1 MEAMRYPSYEAYRE
15 ETNRRMPETIE
26 AHQKELAGK
35 LAALYQQKD
44 YRALETI
51 MELVD
56 VLAGDSNPERATAI
70 YWNVRDMMQATNT
83 ELEICRGLLRAQ
95 AERRGATPSRR
106 KPARRRSP
114 ATVTKEGKA

>member
-1 MEAMRYPSYEAYRE
+1 MEAMGYPSYEAYRE

-35 LAALYQQKD
+35 LAVLYQQKD

-56 VLAGDSNPERATAI
+56 VLAGGSNPERATAI
-70 YWNVRDMMQATNT
+70 YWNVRDMMQASNT

-95 AERRGATPSRR
+95 AERRRATPSRR
-106 KPARRRSP
+106 KPTRRRSP
-114 ATVTKEGKA
+114 ATVTKEGQA

>member
-1 MEAMRYPSYEAYRE
+1 MEAMGYPSYEAYRG

-35 LAALYQQKD
+35 LAVLYQQKD

-51 MELVD
+51 MDLVD
-56 VLAGDSNPERATAI
+56 VLACNFNPERATAI
-70 YWNVRDMMQATNT
+70 HWNVRNMMQASNT
-83 ELEICRGLLRAQ
+83 ELEICRGLLSAQ
-95 AERRGATPSRR
+95 AERRRATPSRR
-106 KPARRRSP
+106 KPTRRRSP

>member
-1 MEAMRYPSYEAYRE
+1 MEAMGYPSYEAYRE
-15 ETNRRMPETIE
+15 GTNRRMPETIE

-35 LAALYQQKD
+35 LAVLYQQKD

-56 VLAGDSNPERATAI
+56 VLTGGSNQERATAI

-95 AERRGATPSRR
+95 AERRGVTPSRR
-106 KPARRRSP
+106 KPTRRRSP

>member
-1 MEAMRYPSYEAYRE
+1 MEAMGYPSYEAYRDE
-15 ETNRRMPETIE
+15 ANRRMPETIE

-35 LAALYQQKD
+35 LSVLYQQKD

-51 MELVD
+51 MELAD
-56 VLAGDSNPERATAI
+56 VLAGGSNPERTTAI

-95 AERRGATPSRR
+95 AKRRGAASSRR
-106 KPARRRSP
+106 KPTRRRSP
-114 ATVTKEGKA
+114 ATVTKEDKA

>member
-1 MEAMRYPSYEAYRE
+1 MEAMGYPSYEAYRE

-35 LAALYQQKD
+35 LAVLYRQKD

-51 MELVD
+51 MELAD
-56 VLAGDSNPERATAI
+56 VLAGGFNPERTTAI
-70 YWNVRDMMQATNT
+70 YWNVRDMMYATNM

-95 AERRGATPSRR
+95 TERHRVTPSRR
-106 KPARRRSP
+106 KQNR
-114 ATVTKEGKA
+114 K

>member
-1 MEAMRYPSYEAYRE
+1 MEAMGYPSYEAYRDE
-15 ETNRRMPETIE
+15 ANRRMPETIE

-35 LAALYQQKD
+35 LAVLYKQKD

-56 VLAGDSNPERATAI
+56 VLAGCSNPERTTAI

-95 AERRGATPSRR
+95 AKRRGAASSRR
-106 KPARRRSP
+106 KPTRRRSP
-114 ATVTKEGKA
+114 ATVTKEGQA

>member
-1 MEAMRYPSYEAYRE
+1 MEAMGYPSYEAYRE

-35 LAALYQQKD
+35 LAVLYRQKD

-56 VLAGDSNPERATAI
+56 VLAGGSNPERATAI

-95 AERRGATPSRR
+95 AERRRATPSRR
-106 KPARRRSP
+106 KQNR
-114 ATVTKEGKA
+114 K

>member
-1 MEAMRYPSYEAYRE
+1 MEAMGYPSYEAYRE

-35 LAALYQQKD
+35 LAVLYQQKD

-56 VLAGDSNPERATAI
+56 VLAGGSNPGRATGMH
-70 YWNVRDMMQATNT
+70 WNVRSMMRAGST
-83 ELEICRGLLRAQ
+83 ELEICRGL
-95 AERRGATPSRR
+95 
-106 KPARRRSP
+106 RS
-114 ATVTKEGKA
+114 A

>member
-1 MEAMRYPSYEAYRE
+1 MEAMGYPSYEAYRE

-35 LAALYQQKD
+35 LAVLYRQKD

-51 MELVD
+51 MELAD
-56 VLAGDSNPERATAI
+56 VLAGGFNPERTTAI
-70 YWNVRDMMQATNT
+70 YWNVRDMRDATNM

-95 AERRGATPSRR
+95 TERHRVTPSRR
-106 KPARRRSP
+106 KQNR
-114 ATVTKEGKA
+114 K

>member
-1 MEAMRYPSYEAYRE
+1 MEAMGYPSYKAYQG

-35 LAALYQQKD
+35 LAVLYRQKD

-51 MELVD
+51 MELAD
-56 VLAGDSNPERATAI
+56 VLAGGFNPERTTAI
-70 YWNVRDMMQATNT
+70 YWNVRDMMLATNT

-106 KPARRRSP
+106 KQNR
-114 ATVTKEGKA
+114 K

>member
-1 MEAMRYPSYEAYRE
+1 MEAMGYSSYAAYRG

-35 LAALYQQKD
+35 LAVLYQQKD

-51 MELVD
+51 MELAD
-56 VLAGDSNPERATAI
+56 VLAGGSNPERTTAI

-83 ELEICRGLLRAQ
+83 ELEICRGLLRAH

-106 KPARRRSP
+106 KQNR
-114 ATVTKEGKA
+114 K

>member
-1 MEAMRYPSYEAYRE
+1 MEAMGYPSYEAYRE

-35 LAALYQQKD
+35 LAVLYQQKD

-51 MELVD
+51 VELVD
-56 VLAGDSNPERATAI
+56 VLTGGSNPERATAI

-106 KPARRRSP
+106 KQNR
-114 ATVTKEGKA
+114 K

>member
-1 MEAMRYPSYEAYRE
+1 
-15 ETNRRMPETIE
+15 MPETIE

-35 LAALYQQKD
+35 LAVLYQQKD
-44 YRALETI
+44 YQALETI
-51 MELVD
+51 MDLVD

-95 AERRGATPSRR
+95 AERRRATPSRR

-114 ATVTKEGKA
+114 ATVTKEGQA

>member
-35 LAALYQQKD
+35 LAVLYQQKD

-51 MELVD
+51 MELAD
-56 VLAGDSNPERATAI
+56 VLAGGSDPERTTGI

-95 AERRGATPSRR
+95 AERRGAAPSRR
-106 KPARRRSP
+106 KPTRRQSP
-114 ATVTKEGKA
+114 ATVTKEGQA

>member
-1 MEAMRYPSYEAYRE
+1 MEAMGYPSYEAYRE
-15 ETNRRMPETIE
+15 EANRRMPETIE

-35 LAALYQQKD
+35 LALLYQQKD

-56 VLAGDSNPERATAI
+56 VLTGNSNPERTTAI

-95 AERRGATPSRR
+95 AKRRGATPSRR
-106 KPARRRSP
+106 KPTRRRSP

>member
-1 MEAMRYPSYEAYRE
+1 MEAMGYPSYEAYRE

-35 LAALYQQKD
+35 LAVLYQQKD

-56 VLAGDSNPERATAI
+56 VMTDDSNLERNMTI
-70 YWNVRDMMQATNT
+70 YWNVRDMMYATNM

-106 KPARRRSP
+106 KQNR
-114 ATVTKEGKA
+114 K

>member
-35 LAALYQQKD
+35 LAVLYQQKD

-56 VLAGDSNPERATAI
+56 VLAGGSNPERTTAI

-95 AERRGATPSRR
+95 AERRGAPPSRR
-106 KPARRRSP
+106 KPNRRPSP
-114 ATVTKEGKA
+114 ATVTKEGRA

>member
-1 MEAMRYPSYEAYRE
+1 MEAMGYPSYEAYRE

-51 MELVD
+51 MELAD
-56 VLAGDSNPERATAI
+56 VLAGGSNPERATAI

-83 ELEICRGLLRAQ
+83 ELGICRGLLRAQ
-95 AERRGATPSRR
+95 AERRRATHSRR
-106 KPARRRSP
+106 KPTRRRSP
-114 ATVTKEGKA
+114 ATVTKEGEA

>member
-1 MEAMRYPSYEAYRE
+1 MEAMGYPSYEAYRE

-26 AHQKELAGK
+26 AHQKELVGK

-51 MELVD
+51 MELAD
-56 VLAGDSNPERATAI
+56 VLAGDPNPERATAI

-95 AERRGATPSRR
+95 TERHRVTPSRR
-106 KPARRRSP
+106 KQNR
-114 ATVTKEGKA
+114 K

>member
-1 MEAMRYPSYEAYRE
+1 
-15 ETNRRMPETIE
+15 MPETIE

-35 LAALYQQKD
+35 LAVLYRQKD

-51 MELVD
+51 MELAD
-56 VLAGDSNPERATAI
+56 VLAGGSDPERATAI

-83 ELEICRGLLRAQ
+83 ELKICRGLLSAQ
-95 AERRGATPSRR
+95 AERRRATSSRR

>member
-1 MEAMRYPSYEAYRE
+1 MEAMGYPSYEAYRE

-35 LAALYQQKD
+35 LAVLYQQKD

-56 VLAGDSNPERATAI
+56 VLTGGSNQERATAI

-95 AERRGATPSRR
+95 AERRVAAPSRR
-106 KPARRRSP
+106 KPTRRRSP